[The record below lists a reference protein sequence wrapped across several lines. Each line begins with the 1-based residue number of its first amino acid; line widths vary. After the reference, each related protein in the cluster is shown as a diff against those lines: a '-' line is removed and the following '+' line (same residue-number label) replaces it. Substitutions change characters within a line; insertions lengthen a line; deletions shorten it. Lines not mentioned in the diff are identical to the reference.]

1 MNKLVTLLVGLGM
14 AAFNVFAAV
23 NVNTATQEQLES
35 LNGIGPAK
43 AKAIIDYRLKNGSF
57 KTLEEIDNVPGVG
70 AGIMGKIKNDVTLT
84 GATTVKANTSS
95 KKAVP
100 AKSAAATVPATPVTK
115 AASAKAATPA
125 IPAAKA
131 EAPVDA
137 KAEKKA
143 AAKADKEAKKA
154 NREAR
159 KAEKAAL
166 KSEKNGDAKAST
178 ASATAA
184 KPAEKK

>member
-1 MNKLVTLLVGLGM
+1 MKKLVTLLVGLGM

-84 GATTVKANTSS
+84 GATTVKVKADTSS
-95 KKAVP
+95 KKA
-100 AKSAAATVPATPVTK
+100 
-115 AASAKAATPA
+115 
-125 IPAAKA
+125 
-131 EAPVDA
+131 
-137 KAEKKA
+137 
-143 AAKADKEAKKA
+143 
-154 NREAR
+154 NRES
-159 KAEKAAL
+159 KNAEKAAL
-166 KSEKNGDAKAST
+166 KSEKNGDAT

-184 KPAEKK
+184 KSAAKSAEKK

>member
-154 NREAR
+154 NR

-166 KSEKNGDAKAST
+166 KSEKNGDAEAST